1 MIYFLNIGA
10 VALVAG
16 VAWWLTSYD
25 SNLAGDGRRSD
36 FWRRFLR
43 VIGTLFLVEA
53 MIVVPPTAI
62 FLSVAVGVVW
72 AGCLSELLSRWGR
85 KFLDPGFH
93 DDRPLDPGK
102 GRRHLDTIAHLIQTG
117 RRAEAIKLCE
127 ELKLSGDV
135 DLVTLEMTLEFLG
148 VRPERAQLPKPL
160 AEAGQMRAQ
169 GKFAEAEKL
178 LNALLKKNPEDLAA
192 AMMLVRLYAQDLR
205 RPSQAHE
212 VLRRLELQPHVAA
225 AHIEFARRSIDD
237 WSRTPPERRVVPA
250 PVESVDELLAQ
261 GFFGTAIERLE
272 QQTAAQPS
280 DFDSW
285 LKLAEAHGRHSG
297 NVPRAEKIVRQ
308 LEASPAFNSEQKQR
322 AKNELAAW
330 RNAGIRGK

>member
-1 MIYFLNIGA
+1 
-10 VALVAG
+10 
-16 VAWWLTSYD
+16 
-25 SNLAGDGRRSD
+25 
-36 FWRRFLR
+36 
-43 VIGTLFLVEA
+43 

-102 GRRHLDTIAHLIQTG
+102 GRRHLDTIAQLIQG
-117 RRAEAIKLCE
+117 GHRDAAIKLCE
-127 ELKLSGDV
+127 ELKTSGEV
-135 DLVTLEMTLEFLG
+135 NLATLELTLEFLG

-178 LNALLKKNPEDLAA
+178 LNASLKKNPEDLAA

-225 AHIEFARRSIDD
+225 AHIEFARRSLDD
-237 WSRTPPERRVVPA
+237 WSRLKRVKPAAPAPPE
-250 PVESVDELLAQ
+250 SGDDLLAQ

-285 LKLAEAHGRHSG
+285 IKLAEAHGRHAG
-297 NVPRAEKIVRQ
+297 NFHRAEQVVRQ
-308 LEASPAFNSEQKQR
+308 MASVFSPEQSQFAKSKLET
-322 AKNELAAW
+322 W
-330 RNAGIRGK
+330 RNAGIHGK